1 MTKLA
6 IVFALCNG
14 TNMER
19 NPADE
24 IARTRNAI
32 KCLSGNSSIKVLNSG
47 FDSHVLPEYDVI
59 DVPYL
64 PFKAR
69 YSCTHCK
76 QLWVDNNRVQ
86 KRIDGICTTTKF
98 HSWSLNGFD
107 AVAVID
113 NDVCLD
119 DPNQVWRALDEFSK
133 SDRIFAAR
141 PEKAERRYW
150 GFNTRIMFLK
160 PNVHIFKLLTDK
172 AASGDFVPYTN
183 TEQDVLETVFS
194 PKLHSVTVPP
204 HRHDKR
210 CQCKEQNPHAQKKK
224 LKNIP

>member
-14 TNMER
+14 INMGR
-19 NPADE
+19 NPAGE

-64 PFKAR
+64 PFKVR
-69 YSCTHCK
+69 HNCTHCK
-76 QLWVDNNRVQ
+76 QLWVDNNKVQ
-86 KRIDGICTTTKF
+86 KRIDGGCTTTKF
-98 HSWSLNGFD
+98 HAWSLNEFD
-107 AVAVID
+107 AIAVVD

-119 DPNQVWRALDEFSK
+119 DPNRVWQALDGFSK
-133 SDRIFAAR
+133 SHRMFAAR
-141 PEKAERRYW
+141 AEKAKRRYW

-160 PNVHIFKLLTDK
+160 PNVHIFKLLADK

-194 PKLHSVTVPP
+194 PRLHSVTMPP
-204 HRHDKR
+204 HQHNKI
-210 CQCKEQNPHAQKKK
+210 CKCAEQNPDVLKKK
-224 LKNIP
+224 F